1 MAYFLSA
8 TAAAEISAK
17 AISLYANNQ
26 KISGKLNIAVG
37 YNIEFRIGNSNKFI
51 AGDPNYNPKFINA
64 DGSDVLL
71 LNISADGKTA
81 SGVYRDSTSSA
92 WTNLIVDSTSGAGTV
107 TPPVNQP
114 TATGYVLTVSEI
126 QRLNAAQI
134 TVLINNTVTTTQKT
148 IVAGNVVTLRA
159 AVDTQFISGNPAN
172 DGKNTNPYF
181 YGSDEYGDGKY
192 LPFIVRS
199 DNPRFADVTYSDMA
213 GGTWSKIEA
222 SVAVA
227 PLYTFNQYDIDQ
239 LTNSGVTLTIN
250 GAAVTV
256 GTTVKAGDVFHA
268 VTETGRYFYQQTD
281 ESGDKH
287 PSIYFTD
294 KNESGDKY
302 YQYFTLSADLTT
314 ADYTRIDLGSGINY
328 GGLICITEQ
337 KTNVVGT
344 NNVYLI
350 NEQILKQVNAKRFKV
365 VSDGGDTP
373 NETVYDYGQFI
384 LSLLSI
390 PFTVP
395 AENILLPESIILANF
410 DTGVSA
416 PKINSDILEINL
428 GEINVNG
435 ASNNLLDY
443 ANAVALLHLPR
454 MDTIAIDLEYVIN
467 QTIKI
472 VYLLDCYTGKAT
484 VNIYSD
490 KINSPIVTKTVDIG
504 VNIPYANTH
513 NNAALDNGNIE
524 IGGDNG
530 VKTPFIELVKSDI
543 LLSDGLFTIP
553 VIDEAILNTATGF
566 IQVENVELKTGA
578 LRNEKE
584 MLLNILN
591 NGVIIK

>member
-1 MAYFLSA
+1 MAYFLDA
-8 TAAAEISAK
+8 TAAAAISAK
-17 AISLYANNQ
+17 AISFYVNNQ

-51 AGDPNYNPKFINA
+51 AGDPNYNPKFINS
-64 DGSDVLL
+64 DGSDKLL

-81 SGVYRDSTSSA
+81 SGVYRDSTSGA
-92 WTNLIVDSTSGAGTV
+92 WTNLIVDSTSGAGTA
-107 TPPVNQP
+107 TPPDNQP
-114 TATGYVLTVSEI
+114 STGYVLTVSEI

-159 AVDTQFISGNPAN
+159 AVDTQFISGDPAN

-181 YGSDEYGDGKY
+181 YGSDEYGDVKY
-192 LPFIVRS
+192 LPFVVRS
-199 DNPRFADVTYSDMA
+199 DSPRFADVTYSGMS
-213 GGTWSKIEA
+213 GGKWSKIEA

-227 PLYTFNQYDIDQ
+227 PLYTFTQSDIDQ

-250 GAAVTV
+250 GVAVAV
-256 GTTVKAGDVFHA
+256 GATVKAGDVFHA
-268 VTETGRYFYQQTD
+268 VAEKGRYFYLQTD

-287 PSIYFTD
+287 PSIYFAD

-302 YQYFTLSADLTT
+302 YQYFTLSTDLTT
-314 ADYTRIDLGSGINY
+314 ADYTRVYLGSGINY
-328 GGLICITEQ
+328 GGLICLTEQ

-350 NEQILKQVNAKRFKV
+350 NEDILSQVNKKRFKTV
-365 VSDGGDTP
+365 SGGGSDVSDVT
-373 NETVYDYGQFI
+373 YDYGQFI
-384 LSLLSI
+384 LSLLNI

-395 AENILLPESIILANF
+395 PENIIAPESIILANF
-410 DTGVSA
+410 DTTVLS
-416 PKINSDILEINL
+416 PKINTDILEINL
-428 GEINVNG
+428 GEISVNG

-443 ANAVALLHLPR
+443 ANTVALLHLPR

-513 NNAALDNGNIE
+513 NNAALDGGNIE

-530 VKTPFIELVKSDI
+530 VKTPFIELVKSDT

-553 VIDEAILNTATGF
+553 VVDEAILNTATGF